1 MNPFLRRHSFPIL
14 RLAVGC
20 GLASAV
26 AARADNWAP
35 NLTTT
40 ATWHQNASNADASAD
55 EISAL
60 ALQADLLSA
69 QRYPFGRTDAL
80 HLTAHLG
87 GEWWP
92 RFRGLTQGAV
102 GGRAEWRHVF
112 GTGPLA
118 PSVSIEGSA
127 DAIAARE
134 TGRRGVATG
143 VTLLARKRLD
153 PRTRLSAWHEV
164 SWLEARHATYD
175 RAASETTLALDRDL
189 NELSRLTFSVRL
201 RDGDIVTHGTPP
213 RADLEALA
221 PHQLDVDT
229 FGRPMRAYRVDAR
242 TWSGRLAYTR
252 ALNEDAALVASAE
265 WRTTERA
272 SLRFGNLL
280 VALAIVHQY

>member
-1 MNPFLRRHSFPIL
+1 MIPFLRRRSYPFL
-14 RLAVGC
+14 RFAAAC
-20 GLASAV
+20 ALASAL
-26 AARADNWAP
+26 AARADHWAP
-35 NLTTT
+35 NLATT

-60 ALQADLLSA
+60 ALQVDLLSA
-69 QRYPFGRTDAL
+69 QRYPLGRADAL

-102 GGRAEWRHVF
+102 GGRAEWRHTF
-112 GTGPLA
+112 GPGPLA
-118 PSVSIEGSA
+118 PTISIEGSA

-134 TGRRGVATG
+134 TGRRGVTTG
-143 VTLLARKRLD
+143 VTFLARKRLD

-164 SWLEARHATYD
+164 SWLAARYSTYD
-175 RAASETTLALDRDL
+175 RAASETALALDREL
-189 NELSRLTFSVRL
+189 NESSRLTFSVRF
-201 RDGDIVTHGTPP
+201 RDGDIVTHATPP
-213 RADLEALA
+213 HADLAALA
-221 PHQLDVDT
+221 LHQLDVDT

-242 TWSGRLAYTR
+242 TRSGRLAYTR

-265 WRTTERA
+265 WRTTARA

-280 VALAIVHQY
+280 LALAIVHQY